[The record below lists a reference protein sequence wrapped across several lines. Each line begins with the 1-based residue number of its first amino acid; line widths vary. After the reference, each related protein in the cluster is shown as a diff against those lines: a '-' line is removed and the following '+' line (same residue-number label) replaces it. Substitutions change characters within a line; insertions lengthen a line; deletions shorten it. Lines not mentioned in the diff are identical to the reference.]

1 MWKLRKLK
9 IIQKVVIL
17 QSMHCEQEW
26 EAARG
31 GDSGGRVYDDDEH
44 VTRGRE
50 RRRSAE
56 AICEA
61 ITAAVIV
68 NRVEHKVTTKSIYES
83 KLEVL

>member
-1 MWKLRKLK
+1 
-9 IIQKVVIL
+9 
-17 QSMHCEQEW
+17 MHCEQEW

-31 GDSGGRVYDDDEH
+31 GDGGGRVDDDDDEH